1 MPTTATWPMKPAPS
15 QNRRSN
21 KQAPPRCRRLHR
33 RLRAQ
38 CSGREPMDGIPA
50 DRRRNKSPHQDPL
63 SPGQPRRPAGRG
75 FRRCGTLHET
85 PRNRP
90 LLCACERDPTDRN
103 QLGLPERRNP
113 GPLERRESVPVAGP
127 FAQKKRPSR
136 TSLVFAHHPFFLR
149 QIDEPDG
156 YSTISPENAGDIS
169 NCSGKP
175 VCKPSLRDI
184 CTTTRRHRTTTSE

>member
-1 MPTTATWPMKPAPS
+1 
-15 QNRRSN
+15 
-21 KQAPPRCRRLHR
+21 
-33 RLRAQ
+33 
-38 CSGREPMDGIPA
+38 MDGIPA

-127 FAQKKRPSR
+127 FAQKEKAQPDISCLR
-136 TSLVFAHHPFFLR
+136 TPPVLSPANRRTGRLFDHFAGKTPEIFRTVPGNRCANRLYGTFAR
-149 QIDEPDG
+149 QR
-156 YSTISPENAGDIS
+156 GDIVRQHRNDNHECRGPTVGRRSFGSADYCHQGS
-169 NCSGKP
+169 NDHPP
-175 VCKPSLRDI
+175 VLSAR
-184 CTTTRRHRTTTSE
+184 

>member
-1 MPTTATWPMKPAPS
+1 
-15 QNRRSN
+15 
-21 KQAPPRCRRLHR
+21 
-33 RLRAQ
+33 
-38 CSGREPMDGIPA
+38 MDGIPA

-90 LLCACERDPTDRN
+90 LLCACERDPTDRH

-127 FAQKKRPSR
+127 FAQKEKGQPDIS
-136 TSLVFAHHPFFLR
+136 TTNNSMQLYMQTPHFFL
-149 QIDEPDG
+149 QVH
-156 YSTISPENAGDIS
+156 YSSVPCHKIQM
-169 NCSGKP
+169 P
-175 VCKPSLRDI
+175 V
-184 CTTTRRHRTTTSE
+184 H